1 MFSFGRKHILS
12 ITKNTFYLSFR
23 AGYYLLFILH
33 KLSHEKNMN
42 VEIFFSKQ
50 KYTERKTKTKKTGK
64 KSQMISIYGKA
75 TKKVNIR
82 MENAIERSS
91 GKNI

>member
-1 MFSFGRKHILS
+1 
-12 ITKNTFYLSFR
+12 
-23 AGYYLLFILH
+23 
-33 KLSHEKNMN
+33 MN

-50 KYTERKTKTKKTGK
+50 KYTERQTKKTKKTGK